1 MIYSGEKFVL
11 EITGVDFK
19 ESFQNNNG
27 KICYYTNEES
37 KFVANKNQLSITTD
51 VENTYFTISSL
62 NTSALEEGYLTI
74 IIDVNEEVF
83 KFEDIDYVSR
93 KSWMKYKDYKK
104 LRNILPFIED
114 QNSMMWKKPNTN
126 LFKGNTEESF
136 NSNHPNVNYLQN
148 SLGHYETT
156 IYGIDRPDLLNQMY
170 CSCDLVQYADALSS
184 NSKYYI
190 SFQYKTNHDGASFRF
205 SNDSSFTLLNTR
217 GEWINASF
225 LGTYSSSSSLLTLFN
240 NSLRSCDY
248 ASIRMI
254 KIEANNQSMFS
265 NYGETTI
272 GIAVLPLMLKSLH
285 DLEIAIPENLIIAKG
300 DIEIALMW
308 NNEELDKNACYNDV
322 RDANLVVTYN
332 SNPQQGYKYQ
342 LRLKRFGENPV
353 FVSVGNL
360 V

>member
-19 ESFQNNNG
+19 GLFQNNNG
-27 KICYYTNEES
+27 KICYYTNEKS
-37 KFVANKNQLSITTD
+37 KFVVDKNQLSITTD
-51 VENTYFTISSL
+51 SENTSFTISGL

-74 IIDVNEEVF
+74 ITDVNGEVF

-104 LRNILPFIED
+104 LRNILPFMED
-114 QNSMMWKKPNTN
+114 YNSMMWKKPNAN

-136 NSNHPNVNYLQN
+136 KSTHPNINYLQN

-170 CSCDLVQYADALSS
+170 CSCDLAQYADALSS

-190 SFQYKTNHDGASFRF
+190 SFQYKTNHDGASLKF
-205 SNDSSFTLLNTR
+205 SNDTPFTLLNTR

-225 LGTYSSSSSLLTLFN
+225 SGTYSSSSSILTLFN
-240 NSLRSCDY
+240 NSSRSCDY
-248 ASIRMI
+248 VSIRMI
-254 KIEANNQSMFS
+254 KIEANSQSMFS
-265 NYGETTI
+265 HYEETAV
-272 GIAVLPLMLKSLH
+272 GVAVLPLMLKSLH
-285 DLEIAIPENLIIAKG
+285 DLEIAIPEGLLTYQG
-300 DIEIALMW
+300 DIRVTLMW
-308 NNEELDKNACYNDV
+308 NNTELDKNACYNDV
-322 RDANLVVTYN
+322 QDANLVVIYE
-332 SNPQQGYKYQ
+332 SEPQQGYKYQ